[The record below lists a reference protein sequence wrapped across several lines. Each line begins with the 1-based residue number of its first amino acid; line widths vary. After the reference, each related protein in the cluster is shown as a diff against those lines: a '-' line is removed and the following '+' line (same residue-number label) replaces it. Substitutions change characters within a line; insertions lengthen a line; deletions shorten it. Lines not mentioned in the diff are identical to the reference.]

1 MHCDSGEKINYKM
14 TDEEKEPLIA
24 RVLSVLI
31 KINHKKKIQ
40 YSRIKN
46 YDNIIKMLCVS
57 FLFMVIKVSHL
68 PSCVPNQSHKRF
80 HNRCNVALEGSCLV
94 SSEAAH

>member
-31 KINHKKKIQ
+31 KINH
-40 YSRIKN
+40 
-46 YDNIIKMLCVS
+46 
-57 FLFMVIKVSHL
+57 
-68 PSCVPNQSHKRF
+68 
-80 HNRCNVALEGSCLV
+80 
-94 SSEAAH
+94 